1 VAGGVLLATLSLAFT
16 NMTNASPVIP
26 STQQQQIALTLED
39 DAQVVSNTQLDT
51 LLVDEP
57 PPVREAI
64 VSINTDATN
73 LALQVALL
81 VPLLAGLLGLFDS
94 SRMIRL
100 PDVEPSASAEAA
112 ALA

>member
-1 VAGGVLLATLSLAFT
+1 
-16 NMTNASPVIP
+16 MTNASPVIP
-26 STQQQQIALTLED
+26 STQQQQIAQTLED
-39 DAQVVSNTQLDT
+39 DAQVVSNTELDK

-57 PPVREAI
+57 PDVRKAI

-94 SRMIRL
+94 SRMVRL
-100 PDVEPSASAEAA
+100 PDSGPSASAEAA